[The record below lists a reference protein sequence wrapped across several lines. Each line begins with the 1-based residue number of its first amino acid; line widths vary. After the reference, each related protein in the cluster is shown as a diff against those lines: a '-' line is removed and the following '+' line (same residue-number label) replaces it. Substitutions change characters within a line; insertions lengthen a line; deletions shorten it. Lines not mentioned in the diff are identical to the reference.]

1 MRLRGVMAVAAA
13 IGTTMAI
20 GAVPTFAHDC
30 FNPTKNANAPTAG
43 VHYTIIGFNE
53 ETGEPTFEKTAQGK
67 GIGGFVAL
75 SPELTGASET
85 LYVHS
90 IGHSES
96 HETVGGP
103 GSEKPEHA
111 CDGKG
116 IDYLEACGAGG

>member
-1 MRLRGVMAVAAA
+1 MRLRGVMAVVAA
-13 IGTTMAI
+13 IGTAMAI

-43 VHYTIIGFNE
+43 VHYTITSFNE

-75 SPELTGASET
+75 PPELTGAPET

-103 GSEKPEHA
+103 GSMKPEHA
-111 CDGKG
+111 CNGKG

>member
-1 MRLRGVMAVAAA
+1 MERMRLTRLVTAVGLSGAIMAL
-13 IGTTMAI
+13 

-30 FNPTKNANAPTAG
+30 FNPTKKPTAG
-43 VHYTIIGFNE
+43 VHYTITGFNE
-53 ETGEPTFEKTAQGK
+53 ETGEPVFEQTAQGK

-75 SPELTGASET
+75 SPELTGAPET
-85 LYVHS
+85 VYVHS

-103 GSEKPEHA
+103 GSEKEGHA

-116 IDYLEACGAGG
+116 IDFLEACPH